1 MLRFSRLFKP
11 NKSSRLPKIW
21 RNVKT
26 KRKKRKHSDC
36 NFSDNYD
43 SKSQHLCLEFGSLL
57 APEFIASD
65 DEVIFYSIFK
75 FCGIIFF

>member
-26 KRKKRKHSDC
+26 KRKKRLHSDA
-36 NFSDNYD
+36 NDYNSSDND
-43 SKSQHLCLEFGSLL
+43 TKNQLICFDFGPLPDN
-57 APEFIASD
+57 PELIACD
-65 DEVIFYSIFK
+65 DEVI
-75 FCGIIFF
+75 IIFIKMF